1 MDKGKHRWG
10 WFLQSKLPNTGILD
24 EKLLWIN
31 IDGVV
36 FLQSK
41 LPYTGILDEK
51 L

>member
-1 MDKGKHRWG
+1 MDKHKWG
-10 WFLQSKLPNTGILD
+10 WFLQSKLPYTVILD
-24 EKLLWIN
+24 DDTMDKHKWAW
-31 IDGVV
+31 